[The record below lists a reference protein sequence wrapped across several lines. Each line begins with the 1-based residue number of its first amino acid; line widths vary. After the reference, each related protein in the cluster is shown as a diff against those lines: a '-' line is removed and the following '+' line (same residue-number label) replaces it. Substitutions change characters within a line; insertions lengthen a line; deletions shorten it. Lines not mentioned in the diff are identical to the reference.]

1 MWMCESSVC
10 VFTHSSINS
19 HNSSHITFSLFH
31 SHQSHIP
38 SLFHFQIKSNSF
50 NSTTVCFLS
59 LFLHEQTWNAFHTQT
74 PLLPLNNKQSITF
87 QIGLIW
93 VKNKSIIYL
102 FVTDMKGSVSL
113 HSVFLSFMNVAV
125 INLNHLQLFRT
136 SISQVSSKD
145 LEQQHPVSSSELS
158 IISQVSCFP
167 LLGYFLQWSI
177 HILLEWHTH
186 IQSIPF
192 ISTIPSLPFPN
203 INHITWSC
211 ISFPFPQNHPHY
223 PLQSLLILHLPNTQ
237 LSFFIQP
244 HYWDKLLVPSDVW
257 WHRCLTCPFPNNRVL
272 C

>member
-59 LFLHEQTWNAFHTQT
+59 LFLHEQTWNTFHTQT

-102 FVTDMKGSVSL
+102 CVTHMKGSVSL
-113 HSVFLSFMNVAV
+113 NSVFLSFMNVAV

-186 IQSIPF
+186 SIYPF
-192 ISTIPSLPFPN
+192 HLNNPIS
-203 INHITWSC
+203 
-211 ISFPFPQNHPHY
+211 PFPQHQPHHMIMY
-223 PLQSLLILHLPNTQ
+223 FLSLPSKPSTLSTSIPSNPSSPKHTTIILHPTT
-237 LSFFIQP
+237 
-244 HYWDKLLVPSDVW
+244 LL
-257 WHRCLTCPFPNNRVL
+257 R
-272 C
+272 